1 MNSTGIMKVHFR
13 KERCMRN
20 VMVMLLASIV
30 LCGCDTLRFAP
41 KEEQKQN
48 AWLHWRTTQLAAQE
62 AVNENTSAKVQ
73 RLTELSAQQSRAF
86 AADYGMPKDSFAM
99 GENMPTRAW
108 AWHPL
113 ETQDGAWAWH
123 PLETQDGAWAWH
135 PLETQDGARPWYP
148 SEGFATETAIAQTAY
163 RQSIERPDVWQA
175 ADGVVELGIGLAGL
189 FGGAYGIRAAQFL
202 KQARDK
208 SKALKEIIE
217 GNELFRETNPLQAS
231 AFKEAQKD
239 QSVETKKIVTETK
252 AQL

>member
-1 MNSTGIMKVHFR
+1 MSTTFYSLFTNYFGVEPKKTNVFDASNYFGVEPHIENKEYSIFDFVMNSTGIMKVHFR

-135 PLETQDGARPWYP
+135 PLETQHGTHRKDL
-148 SEGFATETAIAQTAY
+148 
-163 RQSIERPDVWQA
+163 RQKQRLHKRRIGKALNGRMCGRRLMGWWNWGSGWPDF
-175 ADGVVELGIGLAGL
+175 LAGHTG
-189 FGGAYGIRAAQFL
+189 FGRRNFL
-202 KQARDK
+202 NRLA
-208 SKALKEIIE
+208 I
-217 GNELFRETNPLQAS
+217 NP
-231 AFKEAQKD
+231 KP
-239 QSVETKKIVTETK
+239 
-252 AQL
+252 